1 MIFLSFI
8 IRQAQVEAVDV
19 GIKATKSCVI
29 QSTTVVTVTGP
40 VNLVRE

>member
-1 MIFLSFI
+1 MIFLPFI

-29 QSTTVVTVTGP
+29 QVVTVTGP